1 MLNSYWII
9 YNTTQCDAEWLTV
22 ISFWIKKIVIE
33 TLNDKLIQ
41 NIVGNINLT
50 RREEIDFKIVHS
62 LKEIFTFR

>member
-1 MLNSYWII
+1 MR
-9 YNTTQCDAEWLTV
+9 EWLTV